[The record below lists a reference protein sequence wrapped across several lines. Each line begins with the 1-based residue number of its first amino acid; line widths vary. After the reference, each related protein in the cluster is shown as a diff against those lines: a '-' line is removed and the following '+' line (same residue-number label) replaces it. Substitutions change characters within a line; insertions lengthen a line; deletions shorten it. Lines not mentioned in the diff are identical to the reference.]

1 VTAARRSDED
11 SRPLALVK
19 GAGDLA
25 TGVAL
30 RLFRSGFAVV
40 MTELPRPT
48 AVRRTVAFA
57 DAVCRGLTAV
67 EGVEAARAEDLAQVR
82 RLLAQGLVPVVVD
95 PSAAVRSEL
104 RPLLLVDAVMAK
116 RNLGTGIGDAPAV
129 VALGPGFVAGRDVHA
144 AVETSRGHRLGR
156 VIWSGSAAPD
166 TGVPGEIGGFTTE
179 RLLRAPAAGVFHG
192 AREIGDAVVAGD
204 VIGSVGDVPVHAQ
217 IDGILRGLLYPGL
230 EVTAGF
236 KLGDIDPRASR
247 KHCFE
252 VSDKALAIAG
262 GVLEAACML
271 LGGVSFLAA
280 QASTTPHGSCRADA
294 NDKRSRQVME
304 SKGGTH

>member
-1 VTAARRSDED
+1 MAAWRSDED

-48 AVRRTVAFA
+48 VVRRTVAFA
-57 DAVCRGLTAV
+57 DAVYRGLTAV

-95 PSAAVRSEL
+95 PSAAVRREL

-144 AVETSRGHRLGR
+144 VVETSRGHCLGR

-166 TGVPGEIGGFTTE
+166 TGVPGEIGGFTKE
-179 RLLRAPAAGVFHG
+179 RLLRAPAAGVFRG
-192 AREIGDAVVAGD
+192 AREIGDEIVAGD
-204 VIGSVGDVPVHAQ
+204 LIGRVGDVSVRAQ
-217 IDGILRGLLYPGL
+217 IDGVLRGLLYPGL
-230 EVTAGF
+230 EVATGF
-236 KLGDIDPRASR
+236 KLGDVDPRACR
-247 KHCFE
+247 EHCFE

-262 GVLEAACML
+262 GVVEAACMV
-271 LGGVSFLAA
+271 LGGIRFDTDQSRESPAR
-280 QASTTPHGSCRADA
+280 QASC
-294 NDKRSRQVME
+294 
-304 SKGGTH
+304 